1 MVISAKET
9 KNVRDVEFIFE
20 NTESFSISFSNF
32 EYFAMFNV
40 KNNYLKD
47 SLSKNSNTI
56 KNQPSVELLD
66 IILKPEADTSFE
78 VCGKIKPSK
87 FERLCV
93 KQDDL
98 KLGSIVLNFEDNQSQ
113 EYLIEKLNV
122 SLKFKAGAYLYTKK
136 NQKFKNPKIQKQIK
150 YKKIKKIK
158 KENI

>member
-20 NTESFSISFSNF
+20 NTESFSILFSYF

-47 SLSKNSNTI
+47 SLSENSNTI
-56 KNQPSVELLD
+56 KNHPSVELLD

-78 VCGKIKPSK
+78 VCEKIKPSK

-98 KLGSIVLNFEDNQSQ
+98 KLSSIVLNFEDNQSQ
-113 EYLIEKLNV
+113 EYLVEKLNA

-136 NQKFKNPKIQKQIK
+136 KSKNQKFKN
-150 YKKIKKIK
+150 
-158 KENI
+158 N